1 MKEFLKKHL
10 PLIIVIAFAIIV
22 STIFNPL
29 TGDALVF
36 SNMKGDIFSLL
47 KMRWNGTT
55 SRVILEFILINIL
68 RNIPFLWRVINA
80 FMIVLLY
87 KSMNKLFNIKDDL
100 FIKYVIAIF
109 MLLYTYLDM
118 SSAGWS
124 ATTVNYLWTLSLG
137 VFSLIPIVNII
148 RNESYNKKLLILT
161 IPSLIIST
169 NQEQCA
175 ALLFGFLCLFNLY
188 YFIKNKKLNLVL
200 VIYLLITILS
210 LGGILIC
217 PGNFNRVDNEIF
229 TWFKDYKDLGLID
242 KLFLSL
248 NNTFDMLLGRCNYV
262 FMGFYL
268 ILSYVL
274 YKEKK
279 NKKLVLLSVLL
290 FIGSIIIPFMNIFRI
305 NNLYKLY
312 HVAGEPVL
320 ANLHLEALSYKASIL
335 ISTGYIVCTVI
346 LLYIVTK
353 NKDKLVKLFIPI
365 MFLAGIISRFI
376 LGFSPTLYAS
386 SYRTGIF
393 MNFIIIMLVP
403 IILSFV
409 KLTDKDKRNILI
421 GLSSLFIFKWLLLV
435 WTFKDKILGILGGK

>member
-10 PLIIVIAFAIIV
+10 PLIIVLVFAIAV

-36 SNMKGDIFSLL
+36 SDLKGSIFSIL
-47 KMRWNGTT
+47 KTRWDGTT

-68 RNIPFLWRVINA
+68 RNIPFLWRIINA
-80 FMIVLLY
+80 LMIVLLY
-87 KSMNKLFNIKDDL
+87 KSMDKIFNRKNDL

-137 VFSLIPIVNII
+137 VFSLIPVVNIL
-148 RNESYNKKLLILT
+148 RGETYNKKLLILT
-161 IPSLIIST
+161 IPSMIISA

-188 YFIKNKKLNLVL
+188 YFLKNKKLNLVL
-200 VIYLLITILS
+200 VTYLLITIIS
-210 LGGILIC
+210 LVVILIC

-229 TWFKDYKDLGLID
+229 TWFKDYKELGLLD
-242 KLFLSL
+242 KLLLSL

-262 FMGFYL
+262 FMGFYM
-268 ILSYVL
+268 ILSYIL
-274 YKEKK
+274 YKLKK
-279 NKKLVLLSVLL
+279 DKKIVFTSIMLT
-290 FIGSIIIPFMNIFRI
+290 IGTIVIPFMNIFRI

-312 HVAGEPVL
+312 HVAGEPIL
-320 ANLHLEALSYKASIL
+320 NNLHLEALSYKASIL
-335 ISTGYIVCTVI
+335 LSVGYLVCTVI

-353 NKDKLVKLFIPI
+353 SKDKYIKLFVPV

-403 IILSFV
+403 AVISMV
-409 KLTDKDKRNILI
+409 KLTNKDKRNILI
-421 GLSSLFIFKWLLLV
+421 GLVSLFIFKWILLV
-435 WTFKDKILGILGGK
+435 WSFRAKILGILGGK